1 MFSFDQAITEWR
13 RQMAAD
19 GFKTPEA
26 LNELEA
32 HLRDAVEHQVRLG
45 LSAEQAFERA
55 VRQLGNANTL
65 KSEFAKTAA
74 LKRRHYL
81 YRGLMFGL
89 GLCLLGGAFCY
100 FALLPGAL
108 AASRAYSDW
117 LGLSPIQWEPNAY
130 FSFVNKLMLGT
141 VLAFEIPVL
150 LLTLV
155 KVGVL
160 NHHLLSKARRY
171 VIVVNLILGAV
182 LTTPEVITQLIMFLP
197 LQVLYELS
205 VWIAGYWE
213 RQAKKRTAIAD

>member
-100 FALLPGAL
+100 FALLPAAL

-117 LGLSPIQWEPNAY
+117 LGLSPIQWEPKGY
-130 FSFVNKLMLGT
+130 LRFVKQFMGT
-141 VLAFEIPVL
+141 VLAFEIPVV

-155 KVGVL
+155 KIGAL
-160 NHHLLSKARRY
+160 NHDLLSRARRY
-171 VIVVNLILGAV
+171 VIVVNLVLGAM
-182 LTTPEVITQLIMFLP
+182 LTTPEVINQLIMFLP
-197 LQVLYELS
+197 LQSFYEAS

-213 RQAKKRTAIAD
+213 RQEKKRAATAD